1 MLSGICDPEDDDA
14 DAFADKVKYSII
26 WKCQDALRDVL
37 RETRLNSDKK
47 AKKAVL
53 QDALIDAIARNNVPA
68 LKVLFED
75 ECASLDQFDEK
86 QPPPKYK
93 EWFDLLLTRMKRS
106 WSQPYVDVLMTKV
119 KKQLLQEDRLLL
131 LEGLYKSLLGK
142 KFVYRIGDMGPEV
155 DLFFLQVL
163 YNRMEMAEV
172 FWLRSKY
179 PVAMAISAAYLLR
192 ELAKSD
198 GLLPDARMLMLE
210 NASLFEKKAV
220 GVMNIA
226 QKTDQ
231 QLATLILDLGLRLW
245 METKM
250 LDLAVQSNCRDF
262 VRECC
267 REAINVRMYGDID
280 PYQNSFWWI
289 WFNVFPFCGLWAAI
303 SPRAGKVFLKLEG
316 WAIKFK
322 MPPENEVVRNST
334 QRRSNPPPPG
344 AGRQSLERFVL
355 FWKAPIVI
363 FIFNAYVALAVTIIF
378 TEYFI
383 RKQQLKLPVLW
394 QDIVIMVYCKKN
406 APKRPAMFQ
415 PPCSPASLSK
425 LLAELTCD
433 AVCRHLCAH
442 SRDLAVSF
450 PGRQCGLFE
459 SSGGSEEEG
468 PRIFYGLLEYH
479 GLGFGDLLLLW
490 LLCTPRS
497 IVLAPSR
504 LLPKKQLL
512 GPGGRVRD
520 LF

>member
-1 MLSGICDPEDDDA
+1 
-14 DAFADKVKYSII
+14 
-26 WKCQDALRDVL
+26 
-37 RETRLNSDKK
+37 
-47 AKKAVL
+47 
-53 QDALIDAIARNNVPA
+53 
-68 LKVLFED
+68 
-75 ECASLDQFDEK
+75 
-86 QPPPKYK
+86 
-93 EWFDLLLTRMKRS
+93 
-106 WSQPYVDVLMTKV
+106 
-119 KKQLLQEDRLLL
+119 
-131 LEGLYKSLLGK
+131 
-142 KFVYRIGDMGPEV
+142 
-155 DLFFLQVL
+155 L

-220 GVMNIA
+220 GVMRIA
-226 QKTDQ
+226 QKADQ
-231 QLATLILDLGLRLW
+231 QLATHILDLGFRLW
-245 METKM
+245 MTKKL
-250 LDLAVQSNCRDF
+250 LDLAVQSNCRIF

-267 REAINVRMYGDID
+267 REAIDARMYGDID

-289 WFNVFPFCGLWAAI
+289 CFNVFPLCGLWAAI
-303 SPRAGKVFLKLEG
+303 VPQAGKDERYFPYSLIPEG
-316 WAIKFK
+316 WADLLSFGFIRAIKFK
-322 MPPENEVVRNST
+322 MPPANEVVRNST
-334 QRRSNPPPPG
+334 QRRALPPE
-344 AGRQSLERFVL
+344 AVDLSQSPESKRDFALPLDPMERFVL

-363 FIFNAYVALAVTIIF
+363 FIFNGIVALAVTIIF

-394 QDIVIMVYCKKN
+394 QDIVIMVYCKKI

-442 SRDLAVSF
+442 SRDLAVSS

-459 SSGGSEEEG
+459 SLGGSEEEG

-479 GLGFGDLLLLW
+479 
-490 LLCTPRS
+490 
-497 IVLAPSR
+497 
-504 LLPKKQLL
+504 
-512 GPGGRVRD
+512 
-520 LF
+520 